1 MRAAPLRSI
10 VAFTATFPAPDSSPS
25 VNRSTDNVTALPW
38 FPAVPCTSF
47 TLTSSEATGTI
58 PIILLAIVDA

>member
-1 MRAAPLRSI
+1 MFAVPLRLI
-10 VAFTATFPAPDSSPS
+10 VAFTATFPVPEVSAS
-25 VNRSTDNVTALPW
+25 VNLSTDNVTALPW